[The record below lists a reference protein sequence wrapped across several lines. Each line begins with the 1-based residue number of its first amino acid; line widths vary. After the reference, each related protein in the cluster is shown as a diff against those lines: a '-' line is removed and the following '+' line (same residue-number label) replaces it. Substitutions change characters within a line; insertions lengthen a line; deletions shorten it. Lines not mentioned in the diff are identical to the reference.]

1 MGCKKMILETNPH
14 NPRTI
19 SKAAYEKLKASIE
32 RNPDGLTAN
41 KIAYKDGIIIS
52 GNQRYR
58 ALTELGLEH
67 KKEWFKDLSG
77 WTPEQIDE
85 WIIQSNISAG
95 EWDWDILANEW
106 EADTLIDWG
115 IDMPDDWGSTKE
127 LPEDIDDIP
136 EVKTPVSKLGDLWLL
151 GNHRVLCGD
160 STDKTTVERL
170 MDGKKADMVF
180 TDPPYGVDIK
190 GKFTGK
196 IKNDN
201 LVGDELQ
208 EFLKKAFAI
217 LKVTS
222 KGSFYICYEVLNQKE
237 FNDAFGSKPDEIIVW
252 VKDSASFYSDNKYN
266 RRFEAIAYYENDNKL
281 KTKAE
286 TNVWE
291 FAKSSSFNS
300 RDENGLRFNEPGNYL
315 VAHPTTKPVGLVSRA
330 INNSSIVGQII
341 LDVFLGSGST
351 LIACEQTNRQCY
363 GLELDPHYV
372 DVICKRWQTLTGQMP
387 ILESTGETHDF
398 SS

>member
-1 MGCKKMILETNPH
+1 MDTSSMGCKKMILETNPH

-19 SKAAYEKLKASIE
+19 SKDSYEKLKASIE

-58 ALTELGLEH
+58 AILELGLTI
-67 KKEWFKDLSG
+67 KPEWLKDLSG
-77 WTPEQIDE
+77 WTQEQIDE

-151 GNHRVLCGD
+151 DGHRVLCGD

-180 TDPPYGVDIK
+180 TDPPYGMNLDTDYSK
-190 GKFTGK
+190 MANSKSLGKPNNFNEVIGDDQPFNFQPFAWIECKEQIWFGANYYAKTLPDCGSW
-196 IKNDN
+196 
-201 LVGDELQ
+201 LVWDKRVE
-208 EFLKKAFAI
+208 EKF
-217 LKVTS
+217 
-222 KGSFYICYEVLNQKE
+222 
-237 FNDAFGSKPDEIIVW
+237 DRMFGSGFEIAWSKTPHKQKIYRHNNTLFGGDSEARGKEHPTQKPTKLLIEMMDDM
-252 VKDSASFYSDNKYN
+252 VKDA
-266 RRFEAIAYYENDNKL
+266 
-281 KTKAE
+281 KA
-286 TNVWE
+286 V
-291 FAKSSSFNS
+291 
-300 RDENGLRFNEPGNYL
+300 
-315 VAHPTTKPVGLVSRA
+315 
-330 INNSSIVGQII
+330 
-341 LDVFLGSGST
+341 LDLFLGSGST
-351 LIACEQTNRQCY
+351 LIACEQTDRTCY
-363 GLELDPHYV
+363 GIELDPHYV